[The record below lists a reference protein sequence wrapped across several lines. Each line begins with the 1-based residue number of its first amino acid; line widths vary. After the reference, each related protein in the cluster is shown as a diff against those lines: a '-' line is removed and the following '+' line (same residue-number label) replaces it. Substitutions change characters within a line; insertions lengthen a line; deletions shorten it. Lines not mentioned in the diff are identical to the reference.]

1 MNADKA
7 KKERYDLR
15 SNLEK
20 ELETEAKA
28 SETPNQ
34 DGGGRETETLDSI
47 RTAVSEVLTT
57 GMAALQAELKKD
69 LSDFRTCF
77 MEDIKKQMDEFV
89 SEVDRKIQE
98 VTAAE
103 DLRRRGYTVG
113 GIPGGTRSKDISEE
127 TLARLLPWETTEAR
141 PGGEK
146 QRFQR
151 QIREK
156 LKEYRRTEPGT
167 TARDE

>member
-98 VTAAE
+98 
-103 DLRRRGYTVG
+103 
-113 GIPGGTRSKDISEE
+113 